1 MFLSLQVS
9 VWMIGGLISGI
20 SGILL
25 GPAMVA
31 PVPTPAHTEL
41 LEEGSCRYTCTGW
54 PFAQCEVPFF
64 HLVFYPVQ
72 TETLNNN
79 VAGEADPG
87 QRVLAEGLLPQPVLL
102 RGGRGEGEVQQL
114 PAVRGH
120 PAGLP
125 GAAHP
130 PVGLASQRQLKLLMI
145 L

>member
-1 MFLSLQVS
+1 
-9 VWMIGGLISGI
+9 MIGGLISGI

-31 PVPTPAHTEL
+31 APTHAHTEL

-54 PFAQCEVPFF
+54 PFAQCEVPFI
-64 HLVFYPVQ
+64 YPVP
-72 TETLNNN
+72 TRALHKN
-79 VAGEADPG
+79 VAGEADLG

-114 PAVRGH
+114 PAVRRH

-130 PVGLASQRQLKLLMI
+130 PVGLASQSQLKLLLI